1 MASLTNISVAQSV
14 KNWKLIDY
22 HKLTPTGA
30 GKQCILADIRSYL
43 VCPFLNGKRTW
54 PTGSSYYRY
63 IVHVYISFSVIYSA
77 RVDSEIFFQ
86 LATDTQFTKT
96 FDEDVCSKM
105 FHCFTTAGKSF
116 FGTRIINQLLECI
129 ASTCDR
135 NLAPS
140 TNSITDWINTGR
152 IWSHESCGQQADQ
165 SQVAC
170 TYRKRWPKWI

>member
-1 MASLTNISVAQSV
+1 MIVRHCLKLLIMASLTNISVAQSV

-86 LATDTQFTKT
+86 LAKVTVSLRGQSMKWF
-96 FDEDVCSKM
+96 VPRCS
-105 FHCFTTAGKSF
+105 TTVRMSF
-116 FGTRIINQLLECI
+116 FSMRVINCWNALPKHVIE
-129 ASTCDR
+129 
-135 NLAPS
+135 APS
-140 TNSITDWINTGR
+140 FKNSEWVSR
-152 IWSHESCGQQADQ
+152 
-165 SQVAC
+165 V
-170 TYRKRWPKWI
+170 